1 VNGKEDETC
10 VKLGLA
16 ALKPAMKQ
24 GLDLAKEKLDLRN
37 QLKAQRKLITDLTT
51 HLDSFTA
58 EKQAQLDLAQALL
71 AEKIGE
77 LPERDEKI
85 DEAFQL
91 VSDNVTLR
99 IRVRDQGMLLKE
111 TLGYVEKYEK
121 RGTEPREQIAD
132 MAKRLA
138 EKDRELA
145 RLKEVER
152 ELERVRKELEAKNKL
167 INDFLLDGSGEPT
180 KMGDLYIGRAVQQ
193 LAEQR
198 MALEK
203 KDKETEELTTKK
215 DQEIKEL
222 TDQLRFLSHENA
234 TRTVRNED
242 DEITINDLKRQIEEY
257 QQGGE
262 GIITV
267 EQCDAKLDEER
278 AEFEAIMADYED
290 DNKNLE
296 AQLELVEGIYK
307 DETTNTKMLDDKV
320 RELEGN
326 VEELE
331 ETVQELVEQFDA
343 QPVPVAPECQTG
355 WLSSLFG
362 VKEPPQEQ
370 LTLPQCYEKNKKRIE
385 SRDKR
390 IQELEQQVEAA
401 NRMLQTTR
409 QLVQLPVQDDRPL
422 HEQIADLEGLIAHY
436 KQEVDRQREE
446 LAARG
451 LGTDFGPT
459 EQYNFE
465 RIRELEQE
473 LKDTKDELEGLQ
485 GEELAKMRRLGHLEQ
500 EAKRLEREL
509 TSSQADKRKLN
520 DDIRKLNGIIDKHKR
535 DVREPRKHSST
546 LVSLYFS
553 D

>member
-16 ALKPAMKQ
+16 ALKQAMKQ

-37 QLKAQRKLITDLTT
+37 QLNAQRKLITDLTT

-58 EKQAQLDLAQALL
+58 EKQAQLDLAQTLL

-77 LPERDEKI
+77 LAERDEKI

-99 IRVRDQGMLLKE
+99 IQVRDQGMLLKG
-111 TLGYVEKYEK
+111 TLGYIEKYE
-121 RGTEPREQIAD
+121 TEPREQIAD
-132 MAKRLA
+132 MARRLA

-145 RLKEVER
+145 RLKEVGK
-152 ELERVRKELEAKNKL
+152 ELERAMEELKAKSEL
-167 INDFLLDGSGEPT
+167 IQDFLLDGSGEPT
-180 KMGDLYIGRAVQQ
+180 KMGDLHMGRAVQQ

-203 KDKETEELTTKK
+203 KDKEIQELKAKK
-215 DQEIKEL
+215 GQDIKEL
-222 TDQLRFLSHENA
+222 TYQLRSLSHENA
-234 TRTVRNED
+234 TRMVRNED
-242 DEITINDLKRQIEEY
+242 DEITINNLRREIEEY

-267 EQCDAKLDEER
+267 GQCDAKLDDER
-278 AEFEAIMADYED
+278 AEFEATVADYED

-296 AQLELVEGIYK
+296 AQLQLVEGIYK
-307 DETTNTKMLDDKV
+307 DEITNTKMLEDKV
-320 RELEGN
+320 R
-326 VEELE
+326 ELE
-331 ETVQELVEQFDA
+331 ETVQELVEQLDA
-343 QPVPVAPECQTG
+343 QPVPVAPERQTG

-362 VKEPPQEQ
+362 VKEPPQGL
-370 LTLPQCYEKNKKRIE
+370 LTIPQCYEKNKKRGE
-385 SRDKR
+385 SRDRR
-390 IQELEQQVEAA
+390 IQELREQVGAA
-401 NRMLQTTR
+401 NRMLQTSR
-409 QLVQLPVQDDRPL
+409 QLVQLSVGDDRPL
-422 HEQIADLEGLIAHY
+422 SQQIADLGGLITHY
-436 KQEVDRQREE
+436 KQEVDQQREE

-451 LGTDFGPT
+451 LRIDFGST

-485 GEELAKMRRLGHLEQ
+485 GEEPAKTKRLGHLEQ
-500 EAKRLEREL
+500 EAKRLKREL
-509 TSSQADKRKLN
+509 TSSQADNRKLN
-520 DDIRKLNGIIDKHKR
+520 DDIRKHNGIIDKCKW
-535 DVREPRKHSST
+535 DMGEPRKYSST
-546 LVSLYFS
+546 LVFLHFS
-553 D
+553 G